1 MTRTARQKRISRER
15 AASKA
20 SRGKNCPTP
29 NKNAY
34 PNREQAHASLRR
46 QWRQPRPGKHLPT
59 RVYRCPCGAWHL
71 TSKPDRTRK

>member
-29 NKNAY
+29 KKYAY
-34 PNREQAHASLRR
+34 RTRGEAQATLRR

-59 RVYRCPCGAWHL
+59 RAYHCPCGAWHL
-71 TSKPDRTRK
+71 SSKPERQR

>member
-29 NKNAY
+29 NKHAY

-59 RVYRCPCGAWHL
+59 RAYRCPCGAWHL
-71 TSKPDRTRK
+71 SSKPGRRR

>member
-34 PNREQAHASLRR
+34 PCL
-46 QWRQPRPGKHLPT
+46 L
-59 RVYRCPCGAWHL
+59 Y
-71 TSKPDRTRK
+71 TSDAADE